1 MAEEPERNM
10 LFDLRGRRKRVI
22 QVIYVILAI
31 LMAASLVVIGMP
43 GGLSPWGNGGTSV
56 NTDVAKANL
65 ERAEEVQ
72 QQLVA
77 KPNNPNLTV
86 ELIRARFAAGQSL
99 YETDSETGAASITD
113 EAVTQYE
120 LAAESWA
127 KYLRLTK
134 NQPDPEVAQLMATV
148 LFNLSAGSTV
158 AQFQANIADAAI
170 AQGFVA
176 DDAIKQ
182 QKQGGASAA
191 SQLTTLAMYQLYAQ
205 KYDAADKTLQKA
217 LAATEDDAEK
227 KQIRQT
233 FNSTRQ
239 DAKRVGKQIDQA
251 VKQARKDGGK
261 SLENPLGSLGSDN
274 SIQGTTTP

>member
-43 GGLSPWGNGGTSV
+43 GGLSPFGGGGTV
-56 NTDVAKANL
+56 NTDVAEANL

-72 QQLVA
+72 QKLQT
-77 KPNNPNLTV
+77 KPNSENLRV

-99 YETDSETGAASITD
+99 YESDPETGAASITD
-113 EAVTQYE
+113 EAITQYE

-127 KYLRLTK
+127 KYLKQTGNK
-134 NQPDPEVAQLMATV
+134 PDPEVAQLMATV
-148 LFNLSAGSTV
+148 LFNLSSGSTV
-158 AQFQANIADAAI
+158 AQFQANIADAAT

-176 DDAIKQ
+176 EQQVKE
-182 QKQGGASAA
+182 QKQGGSSAA
-191 SQLTTLAMYQLYAQ
+191 SQLTTLAIYQLYAQ
-205 KYDAADKTLQKA
+205 EFDAANRSLDRA
-217 LAATEDDAEK
+217 LAATEDEDEK
-227 KQIRQT
+227 KQIKQT
-233 FNSTRQ
+233 FNSTKR
-239 DAKRVGKQIDQA
+239 DAERVGKQIDRA
-251 VKQARKDGGK
+251 VKQARKSGTNA
-261 SLENPLGSLGSDN
+261 LENPLGSLGSGN